1 MNEKY
6 TQTSAKWIW
15 YPEKVTCPNTFVK
28 ARKVFTITKDIKS
41 AKTFISADS
50 RYKLFINGSFI
61 IRGPAPYDPRY
72 MYYDKIDIK
81 KYLLKG
87 KNVVSILGYY
97 IGLSSR
103 DYVRPHDFSTTAGII
118 FKSNITF
125 EDGTKFYIYSNKD
138 WKVKKA
144 YSWKSGTNSCAFSV
158 LPMNEIF
165 DARKFDPNWINSDYD
180 DANWKTAKELD
191 IPKGKPTICSI
202 KDAVN
207 YKDPVVRKQYE
218 EMMAKTYMS
227 ERDIEILIE
236 EKTYPEKITLEGQV
250 EWLIPPE
257 QYFSNH
263 EDDSYKLVNI
273 KIIDAIYRE
282 NNVINVE
289 PCIENKSK
297 YFIFDFAKEIYGRVF
312 FEVEAPEGTVIEVLV
327 SEVIKDS
334 FISPENN
341 FNTWFRYI
349 CTSGRQSFE
358 FFEPIGYRYTVLMV
372 RNNKKEVKIQK
383 VGSNIQNYPFK
394 EKGSF
399 GCSDK
404 DINKLWEIGKRTQ
417 KLCCQ
422 DTIFDNP
429 FRERTQY
436 SGDVEFNMTGIY
448 YQFGEYKLARKSLIQ
463 LAQSQGPF
471 GNFLG
476 AWPSGDKISRI
487 KEAYFGYVYWK
498 PEIIE
503 GSMYWLISLWKYY
516 LFSGDLESLKALY
529 PTLMKLKQR
538 YKEMIGNKNYI
549 FSSETWFSH
558 FYGDHIGFKSID
570 EKILG
575 GNLFYKGFIDTF
587 YKIAR
592 ELTNNDVLP
601 GLKKQSEKIKN
612 ILIEKYWS
620 EKKNGFFVDK
630 DQNSSKFNI
639 LVNVYALLFGSVP
652 EGKEKEVADNI
663 KKHITPTYPTPL
675 MYGMVYLALASHN
688 DDGFIQKE
696 LKNKWAK
703 MQSIKE
709 TGTFSELWFSELNWA
724 VRCQN
729 VACPNF
735 ILPGVILGVNPLKA
749 GFKKFEVKPCP
760 GFIKWAKGI
769 VPTPLG
775 EIHVEWEKVKD
786 GISLEV
792 KAPEGFKLEKE
803 EIINLTKR
811 RIYKYYGKS

>member
-6 TQTSAKWIW
+6 TQTNAKWIW

-263 EDDSYKLVNI
+263 EDDSYKLINI
-273 KIIDAIYRE
+273 KILDAIYRE

-297 YFIFDFAKEIYGRVF
+297 YFIFDFSKEIYGRVF
-312 FEVEAPEGTVIEVLV
+312 FEIVAPEGTVIEVLV
-327 SEVIKDS
+327 SEIIKDK

-358 FFEPIGYRYTVLMV
+358 FYEPIGYRYALLMI
-372 RNNKKEVKIQK
+372 RNNKKEAKIQK
-383 VGSNIQNYPFK
+383 VGSNVQNYPFK

-399 GCSDK
+399 ECSDK
-404 DINKLWEIGKRTQ
+404 DINKLWKIGKRTQ
-417 KLCCQ
+417 KLCSQ

-463 LAQSQGPF
+463 LAQSQGPE
-471 GNFLG
+471 GNFLT
-476 AWPSGDKISRI
+476 AWPSGDRISRI

-516 LFSGDLESLKALY
+516 LFSGDIETLKELFPKALR
-529 PTLMKLKQR
+529 LKER
-538 YKEMIGNKNYI
+538 YDETIGKGNVV
-549 FSSETWFSH
+549 FSKETWFSH
-558 FYGDHIGFKSID
+558 FYGDHYGFRSIG
-570 EKILG
+570 EKIMAGNFLFKGMIDNLYTISKELG
-575 GNLFYKGFIDTF
+575 YNKKL
-587 YKIAR
+587 
-592 ELTNNDVLP
+592 VS
-601 GLKKQSEKIKN
+601 LKSQSEKIKK
-612 ILIEKYWS
+612 ILIDKYWS
-620 EKKNGFFVDK
+620 DNRKGFFLEK
-630 DQNSSKFNI
+630 DNFGSNFNI
-639 LVNVYALLFGSVP
+639 LANTYALLYECVP
-652 EGKEKEVADNI
+652 EGNQIYVAKNI
-663 KKHITPTYPTPL
+663 KKHITSDYPTPIL
-675 MYGMVYLALASHN
+675 YGQIYLALSSYN
-688 DDGFIQKE
+688 DDGFIHKE
-696 LKNKWAK
+696 LKNKWAR
-703 MQSIKE
+703 MPSIKE
-709 TGTFSELWFSELNWA
+709 TGTFSELWFSELDWA

-729 VACPNF
+729 VTCPNY
-735 ILPGVILGVNPLKA
+735 ILPGEILGVKPISG
-749 GFKKFEVKPCP
+749 GFKKFLINPNT
-760 GFIKWAKGI
+760 GFLSWAKGI
-769 VPTPLG
+769 VPTPMG
-775 EIHVEWEKVKD
+775 DIYIEWEKKEDTLDLKVKTPH
-786 GISLEV
+786 GFELV
-792 KAPEGFKLEKE
+792 KERKYKNTKY
-803 EIINLTKR
+803 IIYEYKR
-811 RIYKYYGKS
+811 